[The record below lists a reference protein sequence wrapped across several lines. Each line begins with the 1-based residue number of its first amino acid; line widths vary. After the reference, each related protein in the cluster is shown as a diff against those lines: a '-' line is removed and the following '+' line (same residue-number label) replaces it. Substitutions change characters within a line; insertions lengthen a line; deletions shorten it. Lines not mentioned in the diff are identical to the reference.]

1 MDKPARKNFDKKV
14 HMHIACVK
22 NNDQRKI
29 MSCVYFKDG
38 FAYATDGIVLVKN
51 RLSEMSTFNE
61 AEIAALDGKFLPAE
75 HYKDILKYDECL
87 ISEEGIE
94 ASKGDDRS
102 FFYFKDFGE
111 EKFPKADEVLQNA
124 LNKMTVPLPQVRF
137 NIKHM
142 ARMAKALCNF
152 ESCTA
157 TFKGTNE
164 PIVFYSNMPDV
175 SSEGILMPVWIDEKE
190 AAHE

>member
-22 NNDQRKI
+22 NNDPRKI

-87 ISEEGIE
+87 ISDEGIE
-94 ASKGDDRS
+94 CHKDDDKA
-102 FFYFKDFGE
+102 FFYFADFGDS
-111 EKFPKADEVLQNA
+111 KYPNADVVLQDA
-124 LNKMTVPLPQVRF
+124 LNAITVPLPQIGFSFENMQRLS
-137 NIKHM
+137 
-142 ARMAKALCNF
+142 KALHGIEKCV
-152 ESCTA
+152 A
-157 TFKGTNE
+157 TFKGVNN
-164 PIVFYSNMPDV
+164 PIVFYSTMPDV
-175 SSEGILMPVWIDEKE
+175 SSVGLLMPVLIPEGCK
-190 AAHE
+190 A

>member
-22 NNDQRKI
+22 NNDPRKT

-51 RLSEMSTFNE
+51 RLSEMSTFDE

-94 ASKGDDRS
+94 AIKEDDRV

-111 EKFPKADEVLQNA
+111 KKFPKADEVLQNS
-124 LNKMTVPLPQVRF
+124 LNKMTVPLPKIGF

-142 ARMAKALCNF
+142 ERMAKALYNF
-152 ESCTA
+152 EECTA
-157 TFKGTNE
+157 TLKGVNE
-164 PIVFYSNMPDV
+164 PIVFDSDMPNV
-175 SSEGILMPVWIDEKE
+175 SSVGLLMPIIIKE
-190 AAHE
+190 

>member
-22 NNDQRKI
+22 NNDPHKT

-51 RLSEMSTFNE
+51 RLSEMSTFDE

-87 ISEEGIE
+87 ISEEG
-94 ASKGDDRS
+94 
-102 FFYFKDFGE
+102 
-111 EKFPKADEVLQNA
+111 
-124 LNKMTVPLPQVRF
+124 F

-142 ARMAKALCNF
+142 ERMAKALYNF
-152 ESCTA
+152 GECTA
-157 TFKGTNE
+157 TLKGINE
-164 PIVFYSNMPDV
+164 PIVFDSDMPNV
-175 SSEGILMPVWIDEKE
+175 SSVGLLMPIIIKE
-190 AAHE
+190 

>member
-14 HMHIACVK
+14 QMHLACVK
-22 NNDQRKI
+22 NDDLRKT

-51 RLSEMSTFNE
+51 RLSEMSTFDE
-61 AEIAALDGKFLPAE
+61 SEIAALDGKFLPAE

-87 ISEEGIE
+87 ISEDGIE
-94 ASKGDDRS
+94 TVKEDDRT

-111 EKFPKADEVLQNA
+111 EKFPKADEVLQYA
-124 LNKMTVPLPQVRF
+124 LNKKTVPLPQIGF

-142 ARMAKALCNF
+142 ERLAKAMCRF
-152 ESCTA
+152 EECVA
-157 TFKGTNE
+157 TFKGVNE
-164 PIVFYSNMPDV
+164 PIVFSSIMPDM
-175 SSEGILMPVWIDEKE
+175 SSVGVIMPILINEYKNE
-190 AAHE
+190 